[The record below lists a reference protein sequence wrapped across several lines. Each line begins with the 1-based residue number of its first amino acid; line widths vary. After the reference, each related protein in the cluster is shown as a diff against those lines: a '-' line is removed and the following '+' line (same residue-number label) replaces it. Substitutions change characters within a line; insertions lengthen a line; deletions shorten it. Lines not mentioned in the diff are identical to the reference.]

1 MIDRVQAI
9 ETRLRQSLAPA
20 RIEIRDD
27 SAAHAG
33 HPGASAGGHF
43 SVFIVAAA
51 FSGKNAVARHR
62 MVYDA
67 LADLR
72 GEIHALSIRALAPDE
87 A

>member
-1 MIDRVQAI
+1 MTDRVQAI
-9 ETRLRQSLAPA
+9 EMRLRRSLGPGT
-20 RIEIRDD
+20 IEIRDD

-43 SVFIVAAA
+43 SVVVVAAA
-51 FSGKNAVARHR
+51 FSGKNTLARHR

-72 GEIHALSIRALAPDE
+72 GEIHALSIRTLAPDE
-87 A
+87 I